1 MTSADRLLD
10 VLKLFS
16 AGEPIWTVERAAPLL
31 GVSLST
37 AYRYFRSLVKAG
49 LLDPLGEGGTYVLG
63 PAVLG
68 LDRTI
73 RLSDPML
80 QAARPTM
87 QWLAREVGGSGVILL
102 CRLFQGQVM
111 CIHQERA
118 AGLERDVSYERGLPL
133 PMFRGAA
140 SKVILAHLPP
150 RQLKRIFERYAKVH
164 GAESWKSLKENLRAI
179 RRTGLCISHGELD
192 PGTTGLGAPLFSPR
206 RQVLGSIAVAWHEA
220 ADEALVARLGG
231 LLQQAAQEIDAGVA
245 QVWRAGRDADAPAL
259 GAAA

>member
-1 MTSADRLLD
+1 MISADRLLD

-16 AGEPIWTVERAAPLL
+16 AEEPIWTVERAAPAL

-63 PAVLG
+63 PAVLE

-73 RLSDPML
+73 RLSDPIL

-87 QWLAREVGGSGVILL
+87 LRLASEAGGSAVVLL

-111 CIHQERA
+111 CIHQERVP
-118 AGLERDVSYERGLPL
+118 GETRPVSYERGLPL

-150 RQLKRIFERYAKVH
+150 RQLKRILDRTGD
-164 GAESWKSLKENLRAI
+164 GAPTEGREGLKESLRAI

-192 PGTTGLGAPLFSPR
+192 PGTTGLGVPVFSPR
-206 RQVLGSIAVAWHEA
+206 GQVVGSLAIAWHGGTE
-220 ADEALVARLGG
+220 EALVNRLSP
-231 LLQQAAQEIDAGVA
+231 LLQAGGQEIGRGLA
-245 QVWRAGRDADAPAL
+245 QISRSEPSTTVQAL